1 MTHGNH
7 YRKPDICRVLKALP
21 RAIYRA
27 LGKVTICRV
36 PTEKHSAT
44 KRHSAK
50 KICFAE
56 CLFTD
61 TRQTCL
67 CRVPRGQHSAHS
79 LTCTLHTLAA
89 PVACHG
95 RYCLPSATQLALG
108 KDYHVTRPL
117 PIATN
122 VTVIVCR
129 VPGCGTRQRFINAEC
144 NYNGTRHSDSL
155 PSVLFSSRRN
165 NNKNFPNTVQTFSLA
180 TILYKTLHIRIWYI
194 FYYVYYI

>member
-1 MTHGNH
+1 MGQNIAGEFLVKNNEMNQFHANVLDANHH

-36 PTEKHSAT
+36 PTERHSAT

-50 KICFAE
+50 ICIAE

-79 LTCTLHTLAA
+79 LTCAPQTPTA
-89 PVACHG
+89 PVTRHG
-95 RYCLPSATQLALG
+95 CYCLPSARKGTLG
-108 KDYHVTRPL
+108 KHL
-117 PIATN
+117 
-122 VTVIVCR
+122 
-129 VPGCGTRQRFINAEC
+129 FAEC
-144 NYNGTRHSDSL
+144 H
-155 PSVLFSSRRN
+155 
-165 NNKNFPNTVQTFSLA
+165 A
-180 TILYKTLHIRIWYI
+180 
-194 FYYVYYI
+194 

>member
-1 MTHGNH
+1 VH

-36 PTEKHSAT
+36 PTERHSAT
-44 KRHSAK
+44 KRHSA

-79 LTCTLHTLAA
+79 LTCTLRTLAA

-108 KDYHVTRPL
+108 KHYHVTRPL
-117 PIATN
+117 N

-155 PSVLFSSRRN
+155 PNVLFSSQRN
-165 NNKNFPNTVQTFSLA
+165 TKKNFPNTFQTFSLA

-194 FYYVYYI
+194 FCYVYYI

>member
-1 MTHGNH
+1 MSHGWSEIIRLSLSLSSSFDYCQVVSSSVYKRRNH

-36 PTEKHSAT
+36 PTERHSAT
-44 KRHSAK
+44 KRHSA

-79 LTCTLHTLAA
+79 LTCAPHTPAA
-89 PVACHG
+89 PVTCHG
-95 RYCLPSATQLALG
+95 RYCLPSATQRALG
-108 KDYHVTRPL
+108 KDYHVRRTRPL
-117 PIATN
+117 LCCHERYTVAKT
-122 VTVIVCR
+122 VTVIVC
-129 VPGCGTRQRFINAEC
+129 
-144 NYNGTRHSDSL
+144 
-155 PSVLFSSRRN
+155 
-165 NNKNFPNTVQTFSLA
+165 
-180 TILYKTLHIRIWYI
+180 
-194 FYYVYYI
+194 

>member
-1 MTHGNH
+1 MLPSTNMQMH

-36 PTEKHSAT
+36 PTERHSVT

-50 KICFAE
+50 IYFAE

-79 LTCTLHTLAA
+79 LTCAPHTPAA
-89 PVACHG
+89 PVTHHG
-95 RYCLPSATQLALG
+95 RYYLPSARKGTLG
-108 KDYHVTRPL
+108 KHL
-117 PIATN
+117 FAE
-122 VTVIVCR
+122 CHEA
-129 VPGCGTRQRFINAEC
+129 GTRQRLSRAPHATVTPLPRTLHRCEDC
-144 NYNGTRHSDSL
+144 YRYRL
-155 PSVLFSSRRN
+155 PSDRLGALGI
-165 NNKNFPNTVQTFSLA
+165 QTLCRVSSLA
-180 TILYKTLHIRIWYI
+180 LGEITKKFLQHIPKFFLSYYTIQNTAY
-194 FYYVYYI
+194 

>member
-1 MTHGNH
+1 MPSAEGVAESNISSTRQSYNLPSA
-7 YRKPDICRVLKALP
+7 YRRHL
-21 RAIYRA
+21 
-27 LGKVTICRV
+27 
-36 PTEKHSAT
+36 AT
-44 KRHSAK
+44 KRHSA

-67 CRVPRGQHSAHS
+67 CRVPTRGHSANTS
-79 LTCTLHTLAA
+79 
-89 PVACHG
+89 
-95 RYCLPSATQLALG
+95 LPSATQLALG
-108 KDYHVTRPL
+108 KHCHVTRPL
-117 PIATN
+117 N

-165 NNKNFPNTVQTFSLA
+165 NKFFFPTQSKLFP
-180 TILYKTLHIRIWYI
+180 
-194 FYYVYYI
+194 

>member
-1 MTHGNH
+1 LKRSSTRITGFDYLLLPTH

-36 PTEKHSAT
+36 PTERHSAT
-44 KRHSAK
+44 KRHSA

-95 RYCLPSATQLALG
+95 RYCLPSARKGTLG
-108 KDYHVTRPL
+108 KHL
-117 PIATN
+117 FAE
-122 VTVIVCR
+122 CHAA
-129 VPGCGTRQRFINAEC
+129 GTRQ
-144 NYNGTRHSDSL
+144 TLSRHAAVKRYRYRL
-155 PSVLFSSRRN
+155 PSARLWHSA
-165 NNKNFPNTVQTFSLA
+165 K
-180 TILYKTLHIRIWYI
+180 IY
-194 FYYVYYI
+194 